1 MKILGSTLALALEGC
16 LLDLFFYLVFSFPF
30 LLSLLLCYMFGKP
43 AIPSVSSSA
52 ELLGRGLGVGRGP
65 GGSSLDEV
73 GYGVPETHC

>member
-16 LLDLFFYLVFSFPF
+16 LLDLFVYLVFSFPF

-52 ELLGRGLGVGRGP
+52 EHFVFSLVGFQRGKSGLMEAVC
-65 GGSSLDEV
+65 V
-73 GYGVPETHC
+73 Q